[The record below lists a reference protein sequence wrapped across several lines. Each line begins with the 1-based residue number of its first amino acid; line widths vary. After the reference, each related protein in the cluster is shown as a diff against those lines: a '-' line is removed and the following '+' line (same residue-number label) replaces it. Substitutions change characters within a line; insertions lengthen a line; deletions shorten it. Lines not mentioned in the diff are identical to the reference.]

1 MLKQASLVLLLCLT
15 PALLFAQQDT
25 IRERGGGRGDGG
37 GGGGGNGSGGGRGDG
52 SGGGKQQQQVAAPT
66 LLPRPVAAKSTG
78 AATPRRQRFSGL
90 SIATWDGTGDRS
102 PLDGTDVPR
111 DQLAEYNRAVPANE
125 RLLVA
130 ANIVDTL
137 LATGTAQALVAWADT
152 LRTLAVAQRDT
163 ALLAKAHFARG
174 DALIRDG
181 RNGRAFDDLRAV
193 LLLCNEQRDPVLVA
207 RTHARIGDGL
217 MRMGGSTG
225 AMQRYNEV
233 LRIARSRRLPASM
246 LAHVLGAAAFIQT
259 DLENLDSAA
268 TYYERAATVAR
279 EAGLIDL
286 EGKAYI
292 GLGDVAG
299 MRQDHDGAER
309 HYRKAIAV
317 LGAAPLGRTLL
328 EARLALGGVLLISG
342 RPERART
349 ELQAAMKLADDLH
362 IPMSAAKARILMAD
376 AMGDD
381 HQRALDLIRAA
392 EQIATSHELGAM
404 LKEVLLARSD
414 RYAGMGRLREAHEL
428 AMQAV
433 ALTDSL
439 NIAFWEE
446 GTRRQLQRSQ
456 VGLKDR
462 EIDEL
467 EQRGEEQRAL
477 AQLQQER
484 IQLQRTL
491 ITASVIIA
499 LVVLGLA
506 FAAWRAYRTQRRTA
520 QALERAHAEVLVQKQ
535 RAEDSERAKD
545 RFLANVSH
553 EIRTPLN
560 AIMGFGSILLE
571 GAQDE
576 QSARFLRSIRDA
588 GENLMAVINDVLDIS
603 RMEAGRLTLVHEVFD
618 LHRCARQCGELLQH
632 RADQQRNKLIIGITP
647 GTPQW
652 VIGDGA
658 RLTQILLNLLGN
670 GLKFT
675 TDGEVRLDIARS
687 AGQVLFRVS
696 DTGIGIPEDKLSS
709 VFERFTQVDAK
720 DQRRYGGTGLGL
732 SIVRELVRLHK
743 GSVEVESEQGKG
755 TTFTV
760 HLPLEATS
768 APDPAMSFHQ
778 ASNGALDGR
787 TILVAEDND
796 LNAVVAV
803 ETLKR
808 RFPRST
814 IEHVGNGREAVERIT
829 RGNGSIGL
837 VLMDVQM
844 PELDGM
850 AATRQ
855 LRANGSTL
863 PIIALTASVLPS
875 ELSQCIEAGM
885 DACVSKPF
893 KVEDLMDAIARLTGD
908 GGLSKTGEDEGDPYA
923 ALFLQLVPERLSALQ
938 EAHAANDRREVQRI
952 AHIIR
957 PQLVHRNEQVFAP
970 LCDAVLSMPEDA
982 PASHWDPA
990 VISLIRSIE
999 DTLA

>member
-1 MLKQASLVLLLCLT
+1 MLKQASLALLLCLAS
-15 PALLFAQQDT
+15 ALLCAQQDT
-25 IRERGGGRGDGG
+25 LRERGGGRGD
-37 GGGGGNGSGGGRGDG
+37 GSGGGRGDG
-52 SGGGKQQQQVAAPT
+52 SGGGRQQQQIATPAP
-66 LLPRPVAAKSTG
+66 LPKPVAAKGTG
-78 AATPRRQRFSGL
+78 TTTPRRQRQRFSGL
-90 SIATWDGTGDRS
+90 SIATWDGTGDRA
-102 PLDGTDVPR
+102 PLDGTDVPLK
-111 DQLAEYNRAVPANE
+111 QLAEYNRTVPANE
-125 RLLVA
+125 RLRVA
-130 ANIVDTL
+130 SNIVDTM
-137 LATGTAQALVAWADT
+137 LARGTAQALVTWADT

-193 LLLCNEQRDPVLVA
+193 LLLCSEQRDPVLVA

-225 AMQRYNEV
+225 AIQRYNEV
-233 LRIARSRRLPASM
+233 LRIGRAQHLPASV
-246 LAHVLGAAAFIQT
+246 LAHVLCAAAYIHA

-268 TYYERAATVAR
+268 TCYERAATVAR
-279 EAGLIDL
+279 EGGLVDL

-299 MRQDHDGAER
+299 MQNDHDGAER
-309 HYRKAIAV
+309 HYREAIVV
-317 LGAAPLGRTLL
+317 LNGGTVGRTML
-328 EARLALGGVLLISG
+328 EARLALGGVLLIAD
-342 RPERART
+342 RPDRARP
-349 ELQAAMKLADDLH
+349 ELQAAIRLADSLH
-362 IPMSAAKARILMAD
+362 VPLSAAKARILMAD

-381 HQRALDLIRAA
+381 HQRALSLLREAELIAA
-392 EQIATSHELGAM
+392 SNDLGAM
-404 LKEVLLARSD
+404 RKEVLLARSD
-414 RYAGMGRLREAHEL
+414 RYASMGRLHEAHEL

-433 ALTDSL
+433 ALSDSL
-439 NIAFWEE
+439 NVAFWEE

-462 EIDEL
+462 EIDDL
-467 EQRGEEQRAL
+467 EQQSAEQRAF

-484 IQLQRTL
+484 IQLQRVL
-491 ITASVIIA
+491 IIASVIVA
-499 LVVLGLA
+499 LIVLGLA

-535 RAEDSERAKD
+535 RAEDSEQAKD

-560 AIMGFGSILLE
+560 AIMGFSNILLD
-571 GAQDE
+571 GTRDE
-576 QSARFLRSIRDA
+576 QSARFLRSIQDA
-588 GENLMAVINDVLDIS
+588 GDNLMAVINDVLDIS
-603 RMEAGRLTLVHEVFD
+603 RMEAGRLTLVHEAFD
-618 LHRCARQCGELLQH
+618 LHRCVRQCGELLQH
-632 RADQQRNKLIIGITP
+632 RAEEQRNKLIIEIAP
-647 GTPQW
+647 GVPRW
-652 VIGDGA
+652 VVGDGP
-658 RLTQILLNLLGN
+658 RLTQILLNVLGN
-670 GLKFT
+670 ALKFT
-675 TDGEVRLDIARS
+675 NNGVVRLDIARS
-687 AGQVLFRVS
+687 SGQVCFRVS
-696 DTGIGIPEDKLSS
+696 DTGIGIPKDKLSS
-709 VFERFTQVDAK
+709 VFERFTQVDAN

-732 SIVRELVRLHK
+732 SIVRELVKLHK
-743 GSVEVESEQGKG
+743 GSVDVESEPGKG

-760 HLPLEATS
+760 HLPLEATV
-768 APDPAMSFHQ
+768 APEPSTFMHHS
-778 ASNGALDGR
+778 SNGALNGR

-808 RFPRST
+808 RFPHST
-814 IEHVGNGREAVERIT
+814 IVHVGNGREAVERIT

-893 KVEDLMDAIARLTGD
+893 KVQDLMDTIARLTGD
-908 GGLSKTGEDEGDPYA
+908 GGMSKTSEEEGDPYA
-923 ALFLQLVPERLSALQ
+923 ALFLQLIPERLRALQ
-938 EAHAANDRREVQRI
+938 EAHVANDRKEVQRV
-952 AHIIR
+952 AHILR
-957 PQLVHRNEQVFAP
+957 PQLVHHNEQVFAP
-970 LCDAVLSMPEDA
+970 LCDAVLSMRTDV
-982 PASHWDPA
+982 PAQQWDLA
-990 VISLIRSIE
+990 VVSFIRSIE
-999 DTLA
+999 DTLK